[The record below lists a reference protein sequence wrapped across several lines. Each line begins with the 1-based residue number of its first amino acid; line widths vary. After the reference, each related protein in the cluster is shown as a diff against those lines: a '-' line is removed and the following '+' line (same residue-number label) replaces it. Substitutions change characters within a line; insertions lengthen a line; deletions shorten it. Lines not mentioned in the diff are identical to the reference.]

1 MAYRMVHYLDIP
13 SPEPAANPA
22 FATAASGL
30 AEIAQFFNSI
40 IIRNRADLTQ
50 CRSGSFGQGRRRLR
64 RFVSVVGADR
74 IGKITVAV
82 KVGHT
87 LLAAGLGK
95 VSCHIWFTFPRRTVS
110 KWTCAYE

>member
-13 SPEPAANPA
+13 SPERAANRA
-22 FATAASGL
+22 FATAANGL
-30 AEIAQFFNSI
+30 TEIAQFFNSI
-40 IIRNRADLTQ
+40 IIRNPADLTQ

-64 RFVSVVGADR
+64 RFVSVVGADG